1 MMARNPAIIREVSGV
16 LFVLLAMLAFGA
28 LFYRMVA
35 SMEAITVSVG
45 RMSDDVASM
54 SREMTAMRE
63 SMQKM
68 EGHMEQLG
76 TTMGQ
81 GAREMQRV
89 NPMRMMEGMSPGAN

>member
-1 MMARNPAIIREVSGV
+1 MVSNPGRIRSVTGV
-16 LFVLLAMLAFGA
+16 LVVRLTVLAFGV
-28 LFYRMVA
+28 LFYRMVV
-35 SMEAITVSVG
+35 SMETITVSVG

-54 SREMTAMRE
+54 SREMTVMRE

-76 TTMGQ
+76 ATMGQ

-89 NPMRMMEGMSPGAN
+89 NPMRMMEGMSPGVN

>member
-1 MMARNPAIIREVSGV
+1 MVRNPARLRVLAGV
-16 LFVLLAMLAFGA
+16 LFVLLAVLAFGT
-28 LFYRMVA
+28 LFYRMVV
-35 SMEAITVSVG
+35 SMETITVSVG
-45 RMSDDVASM
+45 RMSDDVSSM

-76 TTMGQ
+76 ATMGQ

-89 NPMRMMEGMSPGAN
+89 NPMRMMEGMSPGAH

>member
-1 MMARNPAIIREVSGV
+1 MVRNPARIREVSGV
-16 LFVLLAMLAFGA
+16 LFVLLALLAFGV

-45 RMSDDVASM
+45 RISDDVASM

-63 SMQKM
+63 SMQQM
-68 EGHMEQLG
+68 EGDMQQLG
-76 TTMGQ
+76 ATMGQ
-81 GAREMQRV
+81 GAKEMQRV

>member
-1 MMARNPAIIREVSGV
+1 M
-16 LFVLLAMLAFGA
+16 LLMLLTVLAFAA

-45 RMSDDVASM
+45 RMSDNVASM

-89 NPMRMMEGMSPGAN
+89 NPMRMMEGMSPGGN

>member
-1 MMARNPAIIREVSGV
+1 MVRNPARLRMVSGV
-16 LFVLLAMLAFGA
+16 LFVLLTALAFGA

-35 SMEAITVSVG
+35 YMEAITVSVG
-45 RMSDDVASM
+45 HISDDVSSM

-89 NPMRMMEGMSPGAN
+89 NPLRMMEGMSPGAN